1 MLGIYTRLSKQD
13 EDSNSINNQLR
24 EGKQFAADFQYPDF
38 KIYNEG
44 EGISGSLDIV
54 DRPMLKELMSD
65 IKNGVVTSLW
75 VRNQNRLERNSLTY
89 ATFVQTV
96 KSYKCKVYF
105 NGVLQDYNNPNDN
118 LLGGILSQLNSY
130 KLELQ
135 SEQTKKV
142 LKDNVKAGKT
152 HARTPYGYTKD
163 ENNFLIIDEEES
175 KIIKKVYKW
184 SLEGIGTN
192 KIADRLNEI
201 GVPTQYNK
209 LEGTLKVKNKYDNQD
224 ITIVKKSEIKWSGNT
239 IRGFIKNSHYKGVRV
254 FSGDKYECPAIVDSI
269 YWQQVNDN
277 LKKNANNSGRVVSH
291 KYLLKGLLRCGKCG
305 RNMYGRTRVDKKDNY
320 YVCSS
325 KRKKNTN
332 CGNRGIN
339 IDFLEKFVMSK
350 FYGDYK
356 LYDKVKEHFN
366 SLNNSDE
373 LKALAGNLKTH
384 RDSLKALKNKVNKV
398 MDAYEEGVYS
408 LNEFTTRKNAYDT
421 KIIDTNI
428 LINNLESQ
436 IRNVKGVS
444 SKKTLEGLNL
454 KENLTFN
461 GKRKILHEQIKDIKI
476 EYLDEFYY
484 IETNFNIEGYKERK
498 ELVHKSYKYF
508 IASNGTKYFLK
519 ARPEKTTLER
529 VIKKLNNKDLL
540 KDLIG

>member
-13 EDSNSINNQLR
+13 EESNSINNQLR
-24 EGKQFAADFQYPDF
+24 EGKQFAADFHYSDI

-44 EGISGSLDIV
+44 EGVSGGLDIV
-54 DRPMLKELMSD
+54 DRPKLKELMGD
-65 IKNGVVTSLW
+65 IKSGLVTSLW

-142 LKDNVKAGKT
+142 LRDNVIAGKS
-152 HARTPYGYTKD
+152 HARIPYGYTKD
-163 ENNFLIIDEEES
+163 ENNFLIIDKDEA

-192 KIADRLNEI
+192 KIADRLNEL
-201 GVPTQYNK
+201 GVPTAYNK
-209 LEGTLKVKNKYDNQD
+209 MEGTLKVVNKYDKQD
-224 ITIVKKSEIKWSGNT
+224 ITTVKKSEIKWSGNT

-254 FSGDKYECPAIVDSI
+254 FSGNEYECPAIFDAQ

-277 LKKNANNSGRVVSH
+277 LKKNANNSGKVVSH

-305 RNMYGRTRVDKKDNY
+305 RNMYGRTRVNKKDNY
-320 YVCSS
+320 YMCSS
-325 KRKKNTN
+325 KRHKHLN

-339 IDFLEKFVMSK
+339 INFLEKFIMSK

-366 SLNNSDE
+366 SLNNNEE
-373 LKALAGNLKTH
+373 LERLGDKLKSHKT
-384 RDSLKALKNKVNKV
+384 ALKGLKKEFDRV
-398 MDAYEEGVYS
+398 MDTYIKEMLS
-408 LNEFTTRKNAYDT
+408 LDEFGKYKKSYDT
-421 KIIDTNI
+421 KIIDETLI
-428 LINNLESQ
+428 INNLESQ
-436 IRNVKGVS
+436 IKNIKGIS
-444 SKKTLEGLNL
+444 SKNTLEGLKL

-461 GKRKILHEQIKDIKI
+461 SKRKILHQYIKNIKI
-476 EYLDEFYY
+476 EYIDDYYY
-484 IETNFNIEGYKERK
+484 IETNFNIEGYRERK

-508 IASNGTKYFLK
+508 MVGSLKYYLK
-519 ARPEKTTLER
+519 AKPQKTTLER
-529 VIKKLNNKDLL
+529 VFEKLNNKDFL
-540 KDLIG
+540 KDLID

>member
-44 EGISGSLDIV
+44 EGISGGLDIV
-54 DRPMLKELMSD
+54 DRPILKELMSD

-163 ENNFLIIDEEES
+163 ENNFLIIDKEEA

-192 KIADRLNEI
+192 KIADKLNELR
-201 GVPTQYNK
+201 VPTTYNK
-209 LEGTLKVKNKYDNQD
+209 MEGTLKVVNKFDKQD
-224 ITIVKKSEIKWSGNT
+224 IKIVKKSEIKWSGNT

-254 FSGDKYECPAIVDSI
+254 FSGDEYECPAIFDAQ

-277 LKKNANNSGRVVSH
+277 LKKNANNSGKVVSH

-305 RNMYGRTRVDKKDNY
+305 RNMYGRTRVNKRDNY
-320 YVCSS
+320 YMCSS
-325 KRKKNTN
+325 KRHKHLN
-332 CGNRGIN
+332 CGNRSIN
-339 IDFLEKFVMSK
+339 IDFLEKFIMSK

-356 LYDKVKEHFN
+356 LYVKVKEHFN
-366 SLNNSDE
+366 SLNNNEEMERLGDK
-373 LKALAGNLKTH
+373 LKSRKNALKT
-384 RDSLKALKNKVNKV
+384 LKNKVGKV
-398 MDAYEEGVYS
+398 MDAYEQDVYS
-408 LNEFTTRKNAYDT
+408 LNEFSSRKRSYDA
-421 KIIDTNI
+421 KIIDESLI
-428 LINNLESQ
+428 INNLESQ
-436 IRNVKGVS
+436 IKNIKGVS
-444 SKKTLEGLNL
+444 TEKMLEGLKL

-461 GKRKILHEQIKDIKI
+461 SKRKILHEYIKNVKI
-476 EYLDEFYY
+476 EYLDNYYY

-508 IASNGTKYFLK
+508 MVGSLKYYLK
-519 ARPEKTTLER
+519 AKPQKTTLER
-529 VIKKLNNKDLL
+529 VFEKLNNKDFL
-540 KDLIG
+540 KDLKD

>member
-44 EGISGSLDIV
+44 EGISGGLDIV
-54 DRPMLKELMSD
+54 DRPILKELMSD

-163 ENNFLIIDEEES
+163 ENNFLIIDKEEA

-192 KIADRLNEI
+192 KIADKLNELR
-201 GVPTQYNK
+201 VPTTYNK
-209 LEGTLKVKNKYDNQD
+209 MEGTLKVVNKFDKQD
-224 ITIVKKSEIKWSGNT
+224 IKIVKKSEIKWSGNT

-254 FSGDKYECPAIVDSI
+254 FSGDEYECPAIFDAQ

-277 LKKNANNSGRVVSH
+277 LKKNANNSGKVVSH

-305 RNMYGRTRVDKKDNY
+305 RNMYGRTRVNKRDNY
-320 YVCSS
+320 YMCSS
-325 KRKKNTN
+325 KRHKHLN
-332 CGNRGIN
+332 CGNRSIN
-339 IDFLEKFVMSK
+339 IDFLEKFIMSK

-356 LYDKVKEHFN
+356 LYVKVKEHFN
-366 SLNNSDE
+366 SLNNNEEIERLGDK
-373 LKALAGNLKTH
+373 LKSRKDALKT
-384 RDSLKALKNKVNKV
+384 LKNKVGKV
-398 MDAYEEGVYS
+398 MDAYEQDVYS
-408 LNEFTTRKNAYDT
+408 LNEFSSRKRSYDA
-421 KIIDTNI
+421 KIIDESLI
-428 LINNLESQ
+428 INNLESQ
-436 IRNVKGVS
+436 IKNIKGVS
-444 SKKTLEGLNL
+444 TKKMLEGLKL

-461 GKRKILHEQIKDIKI
+461 SKRKILHEYIKNVKI
-476 EYLDEFYY
+476 EYLDNYYY

-508 IASNGTKYFLK
+508 MVGSLKYYLK
-519 ARPEKTTLER
+519 AKPQKTTLER
-529 VIKKLNNKDLL
+529 VFEKLNNKDFL
-540 KDLIG
+540 KDLKD

>member
-44 EGISGSLDIV
+44 EGISGGLDIV
-54 DRPMLKELMSD
+54 DRPILKELMSD

-163 ENNFLIIDEEES
+163 ENNFLIIDKEEA

-192 KIADRLNEI
+192 KIADKLNELR
-201 GVPTQYNK
+201 VPTTYNK
-209 LEGTLKVKNKYDNQD
+209 MEGTLKVVNKFDKQD
-224 ITIVKKSEIKWSGNT
+224 IKIVKKSEIKWSGNT

-254 FSGDKYECPAIVDSI
+254 FSGDEYECPAIFDAQ

-277 LKKNANNSGRVVSH
+277 LKKNANNSGKVVSH

-305 RNMYGRTRVDKKDNY
+305 RNMYGRTRVNKRDNY
-320 YVCSS
+320 YMCSS
-325 KRKKNTN
+325 KRHKHLN
-332 CGNRGIN
+332 CGNRSIN
-339 IDFLEKFVMSK
+339 IDFLEKFIMSK

-356 LYDKVKEHFN
+356 LYVKVKEHFN
-366 SLNNSDE
+366 SLNNNEEMERLGDK
-373 LKALAGNLKTH
+373 LKSRKDALKT
-384 RDSLKALKNKVNKV
+384 LKNKVGKV
-398 MDAYEEGVYS
+398 MDAYEQDVYS
-408 LNEFTTRKNAYDT
+408 LNEFSSRKRSYDA
-421 KIIDTNI
+421 KIIDESLI
-428 LINNLESQ
+428 INNLESQ
-436 IRNVKGVS
+436 IKNIKGVS
-444 SKKTLEGLNL
+444 TEKMLEGLKL

-461 GKRKILHEQIKDIKI
+461 SKRKILHEYIKNVKI
-476 EYLDEFYY
+476 EYLDNYYY

-508 IASNGTKYFLK
+508 MVGSLKYYLK
-519 ARPEKTTLER
+519 AKPQKTTLER
-529 VIKKLNNKDLL
+529 VFEKLNNKDFL
-540 KDLIG
+540 KDLKD